1 MGEAIWKAK
10 ALDFENKGISWHTD
24 ASSVVWTLIYNGKL
38 ANEIA
43 RLVAIVEKCYLSAD
57 NRT

>member
-43 RLVAIVEKCYLSAD
+43 RLVAIVEKMLFICW
-57 NRT
+57 